1 MPEIKYDKLCEQ
13 LERMIRDGTFGTK
26 LPGIHKLAAQLGA
39 NHITVRKALELLIDR
54 GLLEVIPSRGTFVRL
69 PEKNA
74 RSFHVI
80 GCIGVCCSSHVRE
93 MVFNRQNE
101 LMRESGYKILD
112 ISASSKIF
120 RENPRLLLQFPVDG
134 YIFCGS
140 SLTRELMQLLMDS
153 GIPLISTINSNFPEI
168 NHVGSDHFYSYAEA
182 IQRLKLLGCRR
193 IAFLDYQRYGDF
205 QSYTKDIR
213 AVFMSGLGSAF
224 EPRLFSVYDS
234 AEYFLR
240 HGDDYHRIIAE
251 ECVHSWEK
259 PFPDGLI
266 TIPDVIPI
274 VKQLAPKVKTVAF
287 ASYGVR
293 CEESDFSLCEDLP
306 RILDS
311 ASRRMLK
318 LLAGDSTLTEIRIP
332 FIRKEIQV
340 SASRKNTL
348 KPT

>member
-13 LERMIRDGTFGTK
+13 LERMIRDGTFGSK
-26 LPGIHKLAAQLGA
+26 LPGIHKLAAQLEA

-54 GLLEVIPSRGTFVRL
+54 GLLEVIPSRGTFVREQ
-69 PEKNA
+69 EKA
-74 RSFHVI
+74 VRKFHVI

-93 MVFNRQNE
+93 ILFNQMNDR
-101 LMRESGYKILD
+101 LAKTGYKILD
-112 ISASSKIF
+112 ITASSKILKD
-120 RENPRLLLQFPVDG
+120 NPKLLLQFPVDG
-134 YIFCGS
+134 YIFYGD
-140 SLTRELMQLLMDS
+140 SLSRKIMQLLLDNQ
-153 GIPLISTINSNFPEI
+153 IPLISSVNSNFPEI
-168 NHVGSDHFYSYAEA
+168 NHVGSDHFAGYAEA
-182 IQRLKLLGCRR
+182 LKILKQRGCRR
-193 IAFLDYQRYGDF
+193 IAFLGYQRQGDF
-205 QSYTKDIR
+205 QNYIDDIR
-213 AVFMSGLGSAF
+213 GVFRQELGTAF
-224 EPRLFSVYDS
+224 EPGLFSVYCSED
-234 AEYFLR
+234 YFLR
-240 HGDDYHRIIAE
+240 YGEEYHKVIAE
-251 ECVHSWEK
+251 ECIGSWESL
-259 PFPDGLI
+259 PDGLI

-287 ASYGVR
+287 ALYGVR